1 MAPKRLYPFLM
12 SGTLALGAG
21 QAYAQDAKDYPS
33 RPIRLVVPYSTGGTT
48 DFTARVLGTHLTEA
62 LGQSVVVDNRAG
74 AGSIIGTE
82 VVARAN
88 PDGYT
93 LLMVDT
99 GFSITPALYAKLP
112 FDPRKD
118 FAPVT
123 QAIRVANWL
132 IIHPALP
139 KTVKELVALAK
150 AKPGTLTFG
159 SGGVGS
165 PFHMAGEQFKLAA
178 QMNIVHVPYKGGGAV
193 ITDLIGGQISLA
205 FPTMTVAHPHV
216 VSGRLRVLA
225 VIAAKR
231 SPALPEIP
239 TMAEAGY
246 PSVTLTSWYGVL
258 APAKTPKPIV
268 DKLHAEMSKIV
279 NSAEVKERMA
289 AQFAEA
295 VGSTPAAFGKLITD
309 EIVTW
314 SAVAKAGGIK
324 VE

>member
-1 MAPKRLYPFLM
+1 MAPKRLHPFLI
-12 SGTLALGAG
+12 SGTLALGAV
-21 QAYAQDAKDYPS
+21 QACAQDAKDYPG

-48 DFTARVLGTHLTEA
+48 DFTARVLGARLTEV

-74 AGSIIGTE
+74 AGSIVGTE
-82 VVARAN
+82 VVAKAN
-88 PDGYT
+88 PDGHT

-132 IIHPALP
+132 IVHPALP

-178 QMNIVHVPYKGGGAV
+178 QMNIVHVPYKGGGPV
-193 ITDLIGGQISLA
+193 VTDLIGGQISLA
-205 FPTMTVAHPHV
+205 FPTMTVAHPHI
-216 VSGRLRVLA
+216 VSGRLRALA

-239 TMAEAGY
+239 TMSEAGY

-258 APAKTPKPIV
+258 APAKTPKPII
-268 DKLHAEMSKIV
+268 DKLHAELSKIV

-289 AQFAEA
+289 AQFAETI
-295 VGSTPAAFGKLITD
+295 GSTPTAFGRLITD
-309 EIVTW
+309 EIATW

-324 VE
+324 PE